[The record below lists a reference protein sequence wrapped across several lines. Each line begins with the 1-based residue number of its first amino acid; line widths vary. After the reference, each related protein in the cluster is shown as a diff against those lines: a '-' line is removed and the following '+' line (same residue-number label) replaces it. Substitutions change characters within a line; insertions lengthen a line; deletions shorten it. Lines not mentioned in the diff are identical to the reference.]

1 MIKKQQGGTLDD
13 EFLNYDNVNISET
26 PLPELT
32 FDTSNFNPYN
42 YISAE
47 PSKREAPNQSAEEI
61 SQEPNI
67 QKEEKPIPKETVS
80 SIDFDPKLGLMGEF
94 VKIATEEGIP
104 LRVTSGYRPN
114 SVTSNG
120 SRSWHSKG
128 LALDIIPKEGVSWE
142 VFKNSFNK
150 APKTLK

>member
-1 MIKKQQGGTLDD
+1 MTLD
-13 EFLNYDNVNISET
+13 
-26 PLPELT
+26 
-32 FDTSNFNPYN
+32 TSSFNPYN

-104 LRVTSGYRPN
+104 FRVTSGYRPN
-114 SVTSNG
+114 SITSNG
-120 SRSWHSKG
+120 SRS
-128 LALDIIPKEGVSWE
+128 
-142 VFKNSFNK
+142 
-150 APKTLK
+150 